1 MTSKQQ
7 TAQKEWNVKTENWEY
22 ITKKQ
27 KQNAWRLYWEKREGL
42 ESYMN
47 AWKSSFQLG
56 NVYVYEP

>member
-1 MTSKQQ
+1 MKSEDGELRIHYEK
-7 TAQKEWNVKTENWEY
+7 AETECME
-22 ITKKQ
+22 TVL
-27 KQNAWRLYWEKREGL
+27 REGEGL